1 MRLNNH
7 SYTVEILMNRFILGT
22 ALAATVFAVQ
32 AQTPTKS
39 PTAVV
44 EQAKAAV
51 AVALCDQ
58 CGTVQEVKQEK
69 RKGKG
74 GALGMIGG
82 AVAGG
87 LLGNQVG
94 GGTGKTIATV
104 GGAVGGAVVGNEV
117 QKQVTSKKV
126 WVTTVKMKD
135 GSIAKFEQEPQP
147 AWAAGN
153 VVKVNG
159 QTLTKM

>member
-1 MRLNNH
+1 MSRL
-7 SYTVEILMNRFILGT
+7 ILGA
-22 ALAATVFAVQ
+22 ALAAASFATAFTVQ
-32 AQTPTKS
+32 AQTPSKT
-39 PTAVV
+39 PAAVL

-51 AVALCDQ
+51 AVALCDK

-74 GALGMIGG
+74 GAIGMLGG

-104 GGAVGGAVVGNEV
+104 GGAVGGAVIGNEV

-147 AWAAGN
+147 GWAAGN
-153 VVKVNG
+153 VVKVEG
-159 QTLTKM
+159 QTLTKQ

>member
-1 MRLNNH
+1 MK
-7 SYTVEILMNRFILGT
+7 TFIAS
-22 ALAATVFAVQ
+22 ALVVFAAGAAL
-32 AQTPTKS
+32 AQTPA
-39 PTAVV
+39 PTSKEALIDR
-44 EQAKAAV
+44 AKAAV
-51 AVALCDQ
+51 AARTCDT
-58 CGTVQEVKQEK
+58 CGTVQEVKEEK

-87 LLGNQVG
+87 LLGHQVG

-104 GGAVGGAVVGNEV
+104 GGAAGGAYVGKKVEE
-117 QKQVTSKKV
+117 KMTSKKV

-147 AWAAGN
+147 AWTVGN
-153 VVKVNG
+153 VVKVDG
-159 QTLTKM
+159 QVLTKQ